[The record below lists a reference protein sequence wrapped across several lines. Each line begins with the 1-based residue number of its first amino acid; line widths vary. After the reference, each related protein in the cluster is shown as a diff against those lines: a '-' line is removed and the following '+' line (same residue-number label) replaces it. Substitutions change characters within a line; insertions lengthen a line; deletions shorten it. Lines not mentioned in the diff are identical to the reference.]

1 MTRTI
6 SVLNAK
12 GGVSKTTTI
21 ANLAYTLANEGR
33 KVLLIDW
40 DSQASLTNCLNVG
53 LKEKEE
59 YYGVYEFMVHELR
72 PIGED
77 EDEFLA
83 NCSFEEL
90 LEKCICRP
98 TYTTRKSTF
107 VDGKKIVTDV
117 EVEFGFDLMPAHISL
132 ADYELELTQ
141 NNNGID
147 GFRLFNA
154 INKIKQV
161 KDYDYI
167 LIDCSPGMGL
177 MNMNAIAAATSGVLI
192 PTNLDIMSTRGVENL
207 IEKIADIQ
215 EILLKMDPPIV
226 HLGVVGVILSL
237 YSERRSI
244 DTTIEKNL
252 KKFYPIVTFESKIP
266 ESVWAKKAVYS
277 GLLYSQVYK
286 KAEEAYIKF
295 AKEFE
300 AELDEMEKRGQK
312 ILRLEPNDERK
323 IGDVNGTETEK

>member
-107 VDGKKIVTDV
+107 IDGKKIVTDV

-323 IGDVNGTETEK
+323 IGDANGAETEK

>member
-1 MTRTI
+1 MTRVI

-21 ANLAYTLANEGR
+21 ANLGYILANKMNK
-33 KVLLIDW
+33 KVLLWDW
-40 DSQASLTNCLNVG
+40 DSQASLTNCLNIG
-53 LKEKEE
+53 LKENEE
-59 YYGVYEFMVHELR
+59 YYGAYEFMVHELR

-83 NCSFEEL
+83 NCSFSEL
-90 LEKCICRP
+90 LDKCICRP
-98 TYTTRKSTF
+98 TYTKRQSTN
-107 VDGKKIVTDV
+107 VGGKKTVQDV

-141 NNNGID
+141 NNNGAD
-147 GFRLFNA
+147 GFRLYNA
-154 INKIKQV
+154 IKKIEQYRG
-161 KDYDYI
+161 YDYI

-192 PTNLDIMSTRGVENL
+192 PTNLDLMSTRGVENL

-215 EILLKMDPPIV
+215 EILLRMDPPIE
-226 HLGVVGVILSL
+226 HKGVVGVVLSL

-244 DTTIEKNL
+244 DTTIENNL

-266 ESVWAKKAVYS
+266 ESVWAKKAVYA
-277 GLLYSQVYK
+277 GVLYSQVYK
-286 KAEEAYIKF
+286 KAEEAYIKL

-300 AELDEMEKRGQK
+300 LQLDYMEAEGQK
-312 ILRLEPNDERK
+312 ILRLDSDVNRK
-323 IGDVNGTETEK
+323 IGDANGTEI